1 MIATGVAA
9 RGLDIKN
16 VMHVVNYDLVQNID
30 EYIHRIGKNILF
42 HHTDHTR
49 HTNHTDIILGRTA
62 RIGNQGLATTFYN
75 DRNSD
80 IAEDLVKI
88 LIESNQEVP
97 SFLESYRPEGEINF
111 DEPDSDAEDAVEDP
125 TGGVADGAWGAPA
138 ADDAWGEGAV
148 SVADAAT
155 DAW

>member
-30 EYIHRIGKNILF
+30 EYIHRIGKNNIPF
-42 HHTDHTR
+42 SNSDYI
-49 HTNHTDIILGRTA
+49 DVILGRTA

-148 SVADAAT
+148 PVVEAAT

>member
-30 EYIHRIGKNILF
+30 EYIHRIGETDILF
-42 HHTDHTR
+42 R
-49 HTNHTDIILGRTA
+49 GFSHTNISGRTA

-75 DRNSD
+75 DKNGD

-88 LIESNQEVP
+88 LIEAGQEIP
-97 SFLESYRPEGEINF
+97 TFLESYRPDGEINF

-138 ADDAWGEGAV
+138 ADDAWGEEAAPAVGAT
-148 SVADAAT
+148 ADA
-155 DAW
+155 W